1 MGRTLTFIT
10 LYILNHCFY
19 IYVKALR
26 YDYKKNTHK
35 SYSYAMYNSSYKIT
49 QLLLEQSDNTFN
61 FINEVILLLYK
72 VQIKSIL
79 GFTYQVL

>member
-35 SYSYAMYNSSYKIT
+35 SYSYANYNSDYKVT
-49 QLLLEQSDNTFN
+49 QLFLEQSDNIFN
-61 FINEVILLLYK
+61 FLNEVILLLNK
-72 VQIKSIL
+72 IP
-79 GFTYQVL
+79 F

>member
-26 YDYKKNTHK
+26 YDYKKNTYK
-35 SYSYAMYNSSYKIT
+35 SYSYAMYNSDYKIT
-49 QLLLEQSDNTFN
+49 QLFLGQTDNTFI
-61 FINEVILLLYK
+61 F
-72 VQIKSIL
+72 
-79 GFTYQVL
+79 

>member
-1 MGRTLTFIT
+1 MGRTLTIIT

-79 GFTYQVL
+79 VFTY